1 MSSSR
6 VLVVL
11 PTLGQRLSH
20 LETALASC
28 DKLAQVMEITLCVV
42 APAEATEAR
51 EMASSHGALL
61 INDPGTG
68 MADAVN
74 AALASRT
81 SEEFYIWLGDDDRI
95 VAEGTT
101 RLVAALD
108 AHPEASAAYGW
119 CDYVND
125 DGVVISRNRAGIMAT
140 WLLAWGPNLIP
151 HPGTVIRLDAIERA
165 GGFNPALLYAL
176 DLDMFLRLR
185 KFGPLLALK
194 TVASEFRWHEDSL
207 TVESRARSSAEA
219 MAVKASHL
227 PSGLRFLAP
236 LWQWPV
242 AWASALAAREVERR
256 SVRGRAVR

>member
-20 LETALASC
+20 LQTALASC
-28 DKLAQVMEITLCVV
+28 DNLAQVMEITLCVV

-108 AHPEASAAYGW
+108 AQPEASVAYGW
-119 CDYVND
+119 CDYIND
-125 DGVVISRNRAGIMAT
+125 DGVVISRNRAGRVAT

-151 HPGTVIRLDAIERA
+151 HPGAVIRLDAIERA
-165 GGFNPALLYAL
+165 GGFNPVLLYAL
-176 DLDMFLRLR
+176 DLDIFLRLKR
-185 KFGPLLALK
+185 FGPLLGIE
-194 TVASEFRWHEDSL
+194 TVASQFRWHGDSL

-227 PSGLRFLAP
+227 PPWLSVFSP
-236 LWQWPV
+236 LWHWPV
-242 AWASALAAREVERR
+242 AWASGIGAYLLGRKARKA
-256 SVRGRAVR
+256 SPGK